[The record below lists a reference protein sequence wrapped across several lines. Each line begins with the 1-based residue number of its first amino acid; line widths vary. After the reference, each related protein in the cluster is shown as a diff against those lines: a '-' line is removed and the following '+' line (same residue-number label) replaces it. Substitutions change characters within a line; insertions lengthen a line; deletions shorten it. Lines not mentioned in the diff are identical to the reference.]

1 MSTTWLDELERNLE
15 ERLTT
20 FLKENPY
27 QELLLRQQHQK
38 DLYQSL
44 LHQRQQLQKEAKQ
57 QRQKLLELAANVREW
72 NARSKRAKEAEAYLL
87 ADRADQHIAELMG
100 KGRRLWSEL
109 DQLGNSFKD
118 IEQKLFALSQQ
129 SNRDNST
136 LENDWSTFEAQQ
148 ELQELKRKQGR
159 AN

>member
-57 QRQKLLELAANVREW
+57 QRQQLLELAANVREW

-87 ADRADQHIAELMG
+87 ADRADQHIAELME
-100 KGRRLWSEL
+100 KGRSLWSEL

-118 IEQKLFALSQQ
+118 IEQKLYALSQQ

-148 ELQELKRKQGR
+148 ELQELKQKQGR

>member
-1 MSTTWLDELERNLE
+1 ME
-15 ERLTT
+15 
-20 FLKENPY
+20 
-27 QELLLRQQHQK
+27 
-38 DLYQSL
+38 
-44 LHQRQQLQKEAKQ
+44 
-57 QRQKLLELAANVREW
+57 
-72 NARSKRAKEAEAYLL
+72 
-87 ADRADQHIAELMG
+87 
-100 KGRRLWSEL
+100 KGRSLWSEL

-136 LENDWSTFEAQQ
+136 LENDWSRFEAQQ